1 MASSLANYLNN
12 RNAALISMLVLLV
25 LFGLTA
31 WQWTW
36 WSGAIENNGK
46 DYRIALKFDESNAA
60 EFPYSIKTQQGKM
73 YAKGNITT
81 PDKLLTDDN
90 IDGSWLA
97 IRKVHEEYRSHVE
110 TYSCNCL
117 PKKGCSVC
125 TRTVWNWEFDRNED
139 KVVPSVSLLG
149 QTFDSGLF
157 GWKSYKYCK
166 IKESKRQDRGLFTK
180 DDTYIKISSKRRY
193 YYETVDDKIPYEGG
207 FVSDQKGVRAD
218 SSIQPSNDNLSIER
232 IFITILMIVGSL
244 ALTYDVFTSLRQVKD
259 CYDS

>member
-90 IDGSWLA
+90 
-97 IRKVHEEYRSHVE
+97 
-110 TYSCNCL
+110 
-117 PKKGCSVC
+117 
-125 TRTVWNWEFDRNED
+125 
-139 KVVPSVSLLG
+139 
-149 QTFDSGLF
+149 
-157 GWKSYKYCK
+157 
-166 IKESKRQDRGLFTK
+166 
-180 DDTYIKISSKRRY
+180 
-193 YYETVDDKIPYEGG
+193 
-207 FVSDQKGVRAD
+207 
-218 SSIQPSNDNLSIER
+218 LSIER

-244 ALTYDVFTSLRQVKD
+244 ALTYVVFTSLRQVKD
-259 CYDS
+259 YYDN

>member
-12 RNAALISMLVLLV
+12 RNAALVSVLVLLT
-25 LFGLTA
+25 LLGMTA

-60 EFPYSIKTQQGKM
+60 EFPYSIKTQQGKL

-81 PDKLLTDDN
+81 PDKLLADDN

-97 IRKVHEEYRSHVE
+97 IRKVYEEYRSHVE
-110 TYSCNCL
+110 TYACNCL

-125 TRTVWNWEFDRNED
+125 TRTVWDWEFDRSED

-149 QTFDSGLF
+149 QTFNSGLF
-157 GWKSYKYCK
+157 DWKSYKYCK
-166 IKESKRQDRGLFTK
+166 IKEAKRQDRGLFTK
-180 DDTYIKISSKRRY
+180 DDTYIKTSSNRRY
-193 YYETVDDKIPYEGG
+193 YYETVADKIPYEGG

-218 SSIQPSNDNLSIER
+218 SSIQPSNDSLSIAR
-232 IFITILMIVGSL
+232 IFITILMFVGSL
-244 ALTYDVFTSLRQVKD
+244 VLTYAVFTSLRQVKD
-259 CYDS
+259 FYDN